1 MSTTYVKQTSGAA
14 SGNVDCFL
22 RVQNCPMEK
31 VTMIV
36 IKVVSGMDKFIGLA
50 EMITDIF
57 LLICFGTYLFHQ
69 DAFCFLLLYMHKH
82 KHLEC
87 FLFYIHVFEVSHLM
101 FESHFYKKIF
111 WNLYR
116 RV

>member
-36 IKVVSGMDKFIGLA
+36 IKVVSCMDK
-50 EMITDIF
+50 
-57 LLICFGTYLFHQ
+57 
-69 DAFCFLLLYMHKH
+69 
-82 KHLEC
+82 
-87 FLFYIHVFEVSHLM
+87 
-101 FESHFYKKIF
+101 
-111 WNLYR
+111 
-116 RV
+116 

>member
-36 IKVVSGMDKFIGLA
+36 IKVVSGMDNCIGLA

-101 FESHFYKKIF
+101 YKKIF

>member
-1 MSTTYVKQTSGAA
+1 MPDG
-14 SGNVDCFL
+14 
-22 RVQNCPMEK
+22 K

-36 IKVVSGMDKFIGLA
+36 IKVVSGMDKCIGLA
-50 EMITDIF
+50 EMIT
-57 LLICFGTYLFHQ
+57 LICFGTYVFHQ

-101 FESHFYKKIF
+101 FDSHLYKKIF

-116 RV
+116 RVLS